1 MITTVGSNVTEQNS
15 IEVLFKNRKIKGIT
29 NTYAE
34 GGDLFAIAGSYGNL
48 EHATRNGSAALEMEA
63 NIGDEVV
70 VELSA
75 LSK

>member
-1 MITTVGSNVTEQNS
+1 M
-15 IEVLFKNRKIKGIT
+15 
-29 NTYAE
+29 
-34 GGDLFAIAGSYGNL
+34 DLFAIAGSYGNL
-48 EHATRNGSAALEMEA
+48 ELAIRNGSAALEMEA